1 MRVPLFLVIAQWA
14 LLLGLGLLVI
24 TAYRQLGRVLGQSR
38 PAAGIGPE
46 VGSRPGRISYQAL
59 SGEALSGEPLS
70 GESGAERTFV
80 PGGRPAMLAFVDPT
94 CPSCE
99 ELVTALGQASDA
111 GELGD
116 TRVLLLTADPP
127 SYVQISAAFR
137 ATRLELGRLLDRDEL
152 EPYRATAT
160 PLLVAMD
167 DAGVVRAA
175 GTAARLAEVRAFRQA
190 SLLAP
195 PALAPP
201 AEVVLPIAT

>member
-1 MRVPLFLVIAQWA
+1 MRIPLFLVIAQWA
-14 LLLGLGLLVI
+14 LLLALGLLVI

-46 VGSRPGRISYQAL
+46 VGSRPGRISYQAM
-59 SGEALSGEPLS
+59 SGEA
-70 GESGAERTFV
+70 GAELTFV

-127 SYVQISAAFR
+127 DYVQISAAFR

-160 PLLVAMD
+160 PLLVALD
-167 DAGVVRAA
+167 GAGVVRAA
-175 GTAARLAEVRAFRQA
+175 GTVARLADVRAFRQA
-190 SLLAP
+190 SM
-195 PALAPP
+195 LAPP
-201 AEVVLPIAT
+201 AEALLPIAT

>member
-1 MRVPLFLVIAQWA
+1 MMRIPLFLVIAQWA

-46 VGSRPGRISYQAL
+46 VGSRPGRISYQAM
-59 SGEALSGEPLS
+59 SGEA
-70 GESGAERTFV
+70 GAELSFL
-80 PGGRPAMLAFVDPT
+80 PGGRPAMVAFVDPT

-99 ELVTALGQASDA
+99 ELVTALGQARDA

-127 SYVQISAAFR
+127 DYVQISAAFR
-137 ATRLELGRLLDRDEL
+137 ATRLELGRLVDRDEL

-160 PLLVAMD
+160 PLLVALD
-167 DAGVVRAA
+167 GAGVVRAA
-175 GTAARLAEVRAFRQA
+175 GTVARLAEVRAFRQA
-190 SLLAP
+190 CLLAP
-195 PALAPP
+195 PAEAL
-201 AEVVLPIAT
+201 LPIAT

>member
-1 MRVPLFLVIAQWA
+1 MRIPLFLVIAQWA

-46 VGSRPGRISYQAL
+46 VGSRPGRISYQAM
-59 SGEALSGEPLS
+59 SGEA
-70 GESGAERTFV
+70 GAELSFL
-80 PGGRPAMLAFVDPT
+80 PGGRPAMVAFVDPT

-99 ELVTALGQASDA
+99 ELVTALGQARDA

-127 SYVQISAAFR
+127 DYVQISAAFR
-137 ATRLELGRLLDRDEL
+137 ATRLELGRLVDRDEL

-160 PLLVAMD
+160 PLLVALD
-167 DAGVVRAA
+167 GAGVVRAA
-175 GTAARLAEVRAFRQA
+175 GTVARLAEVRAFRQA
-190 SLLAP
+190 CLLAP
-195 PALAPP
+195 PAEAL
-201 AEVVLPIAT
+201 LPIAT